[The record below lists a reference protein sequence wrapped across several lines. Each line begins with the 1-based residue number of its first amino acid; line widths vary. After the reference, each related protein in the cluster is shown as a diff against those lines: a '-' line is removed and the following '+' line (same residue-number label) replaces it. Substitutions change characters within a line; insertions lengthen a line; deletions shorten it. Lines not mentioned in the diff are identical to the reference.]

1 MYDPE
6 ISAQSACRRV
16 HGSRQSSVVR
26 DLRRGDSDP
35 AVALGTPSR
44 SRWWLGPVWGIM
56 ENVTTAEHMAG
67 RLDAAKLERLSAEF
81 EAVGY
86 VFLDNVVPDH
96 EVPTNSGCG

>member
-1 MYDPE
+1 MPAPRHWALA
-6 ISAQSACRRV
+6 IPRRLR
-16 HGSRQSSVVR
+16 SRR
-26 DLRRGDSDP
+26 
-35 AVALGTPSR
+35 VALGTPSR

>member
-1 MYDPE
+1 
-6 ISAQSACRRV
+6 
-16 HGSRQSSVVR
+16 
-26 DLRRGDSDP
+26 
-35 AVALGTPSR
+35 
-44 SRWWLGPVWGIM
+44 M